1 MLDNIILY
9 FKNLPHTKRYV
20 TERLKQSW
28 KSFLIVLAACLI
40 LIIASETLFSFSHLT
55 DVKEVRWLFRII
67 ALIVFAVV
75 MFTIYISYHH
85 YMNDFL
91 VTKLFNILSFI
102 MLVILTMISALVKP
116 VNFET
121 SYIALFYFIVMATI
135 FVGLIS
141 VTFGLIR
148 LLTEKINI
156 IFYGVCVL
164 CILLLPIIF
173 IPNPNHVF
181 INHILMLNPMY
192 YIVNGIAQ
200 SIIFG
205 ISSMENIPY
214 HFYFILFLCL
224 IAAVNF
230 VLARYTTHAI
240 YNKTSK
246 VTQTDNQQDVSND
259 STDEADTSS

>member
-55 DVKEVRWLFRII
+55 DVKEVRWLFRLI
-67 ALIVFAVV
+67 ALIVFAVL

-91 VTKLFNILSFI
+91 VTKLFNISAATPVVIMSILSFI

-148 LLTEKINI
+148 LLTEKNKYHILWD
-156 IFYGVCVL
+156 L
-164 CILLLPIIF
+164 CIVFLSVANYFYTKSKSCIYQSH
-173 IPNPNHVF
+173 PNAESN
-181 INHILMLNPMY
+181 
-192 YIVNGIAQ
+192 
-200 SIIFG
+200 
-205 ISSMENIPY
+205 
-214 HFYFILFLCL
+214 
-224 IAAVNF
+224 
-230 VLARYTTHAI
+230 VLHC
-240 YNKTSK
+240 
-246 VTQTDNQQDVSND
+246 
-259 STDEADTSS
+259 

>member
-1 MLDNIILY
+1 
-9 FKNLPHTKRYV
+9 LPHTKRYV

-67 ALIVFAVV
+67 VLIVFAVV

-91 VTKLFNILSFI
+91 VTKLFNISAATPVVIMSILSFI

-164 CILLLPIIF
+164 CFLLLPIIF
-173 IPNPNHVF
+173 IPNPNHV
-181 INHILMLNPMY
+181 
-192 YIVNGIAQ
+192 
-200 SIIFG
+200 
-205 ISSMENIPY
+205 
-214 HFYFILFLCL
+214 
-224 IAAVNF
+224 
-230 VLARYTTHAI
+230 
-240 YNKTSK
+240 
-246 VTQTDNQQDVSND
+246 
-259 STDEADTSS
+259 

>member
-55 DVKEVRWLFRII
+55 DVKEVRWLFRLI
-67 ALIVFAVV
+67 ALIVFAVL

-91 VTKLFNILSFI
+91 VTKLFNISAATPVVIMSILSFI
-102 MLVILTMISALVKP
+102 MLVILTMVSALVKP

-148 LLTEKINI
+148 L
-156 IFYGVCVL
+156 
-164 CILLLPIIF
+164 
-173 IPNPNHVF
+173 
-181 INHILMLNPMY
+181 
-192 YIVNGIAQ
+192 
-200 SIIFG
+200 
-205 ISSMENIPY
+205 
-214 HFYFILFLCL
+214 
-224 IAAVNF
+224 
-230 VLARYTTHAI
+230 
-240 YNKTSK
+240 
-246 VTQTDNQQDVSND
+246 
-259 STDEADTSS
+259 

>member
-55 DVKEVRWLFRII
+55 DVKEVRWLFRLI
-67 ALIVFAVV
+67 ALIVFAVL

-91 VTKLFNILSFI
+91 VTKLFNISAATPVVIMSILSFI
-102 MLVILTMISALVKP
+102 MLVILTMVSALVKP

-135 FVGLIS
+135 FFVLWD
-141 VTFGLIR
+141 
-148 LLTEKINI
+148 
-156 IFYGVCVL
+156 L
-164 CILLLPIIF
+164 CI
-173 IPNPNHVF
+173 V
-181 INHILMLNPMY
+181 
-192 YIVNGIAQ
+192 
-200 SIIFG
+200 
-205 ISSMENIPY
+205 
-214 HFYFILFLCL
+214 FLCVTNYFHTKSKSC
-224 IAAVNF
+224 IYQSHPNAESN
-230 VLARYTTHAI
+230 VLHC
-240 YNKTSK
+240 
-246 VTQTDNQQDVSND
+246 
-259 STDEADTSS
+259 